1 VSSQVANALARLYE
15 RSQAGKTGVSSRD
28 VLIPLEKLLVEAR
41 ASEGEAREMAERQLG
56 HLQTLGI
63 LKLEPVDKR
72 DRSRIGQIRFSSN
85 NETQLYSHLNKPS
98 PSQLRAAVADQ
109 FVKAAHTSVPDRWHN
124 AWSSWCDRMRETAM
138 QGLSIGP
145 FDRVP
150 SKENEEILSLLP
162 KLLNWQ
168 GESLVRFA
176 SCVLCGESKR
186 LENLSQVDR
195 EGEFSGKL
203 RGTLGRL
210 LAEITAGA
218 IQTLDDVGIIPN
230 PRFALIHGPLKLHFD
245 NQHLDFSIL
254 HGPFRLSQVDIERAT
269 QITTSAIR
277 CLTIENEASFHEI
290 AKLQSGE
297 LLIQTSYPGSGT
309 LALIERLPSTLEFW
323 HFGDGDEAGF
333 DILRVLR
340 ERSERDI
347 QAFCMQ
353 RGRKPFE
360 QESLGRPTRTS
371 WPFYELV

>member
-1 VSSQVANALARLYE
+1 MSSQIANALARLYE

-28 VLIPLEKLLVEAR
+28 VLIPIEKLLTEAD

-56 HLQTLGI
+56 YLQALGI

-72 DRSRIGQIRFSSN
+72 DRSRIGQIRFSSK
-85 NETQLYSHLNKPS
+85 NEPQLYSHLNKPS

-109 FVKAAHTSVPDRWHN
+109 FVKASHTCVSERWQIG
-124 AWSSWCDRMRETAM
+124 WSTWCDHMREAAI
-138 QGLSIGP
+138 QGLPIGP
-145 FDRVP
+145 FDRAP
-150 SKENEEILSLLP
+150 SKENEELLGLLP

-186 LENLSQVDR
+186 LENLSQIDR

-230 PRFALIHGPLKLHFD
+230 PRFVLIHGPLKLQVD
-245 NQHLDFSIL
+245 NQYLDLSIL
-254 HGPFRLSQVDIERAT
+254 QGPFRLSQIDIEQAT

-309 LALIERLPSTLEFW
+309 LALIERLPTTLEFW
-323 HFGDGDEAGF
+323 HFGDSDEAGF
-333 DILRVLR
+333 DILRVLQ
-340 ERSERDI
+340 ERSGRHI

-353 RGRKPFE
+353 QGRQPFE
-360 QESLGRPTRTS
+360 QESLGRPTHTN
-371 WPFYELV
+371 WPFYQFA

>member
-1 VSSQVANALARLYE
+1 MSSQIANALARFYE

-28 VLIPLEKLLVEAR
+28 VLIPIEKLLTEAD

-56 HLQTLGI
+56 YLQSLGI

-72 DRSRIGQIRFSSN
+72 DRSRIGQIRFSSK
-85 NETQLYSHLNKPS
+85 NESQLYSQLNKPS

-109 FVKAAHTSVPDRWHN
+109 FVKASHTCVSERWQIG
-124 AWSSWCDRMRETAM
+124 WSTWCDHMREAAI
-138 QGLSIGP
+138 QGLPIGP
-145 FDRVP
+145 FDRAP
-150 SKENEEILSLLP
+150 SKENEELLGLLP

-186 LENLSQVDR
+186 LENLSQIDR
-195 EGEFSGKL
+195 DGEFSGKL

-230 PRFALIHGPLKLHFD
+230 PRFVLIHGPLKLQVD
-245 NQHLDFSIL
+245 NQYLDLGIL
-254 HGPFRLSQVDIERAT
+254 RGPLRLSQIDIERAT
-269 QITTSAIR
+269 EITTSAIR

-309 LALIERLPSTLEFW
+309 LALIERLPTTLEFW
-323 HFGDGDEAGF
+323 HFGDSDEAGF
-333 DILRVLR
+333 DILRVLQ
-340 ERSERDI
+340 ERSGRHI

-353 RGRKPFE
+353 KGRQPFE
-360 QESLGRPTRTS
+360 QESLGRPTHAN
-371 WPFYELV
+371 WPFYQFA